1 VIQPVCREYKE
12 AEGKM
17 EKHVK
22 GTLFQEYVQ
31 MIRKNRTIDWSKRLK
46 PEEMELL
53 KQIIL
58 PNAWYPMET
67 YQRLGAAIFEE
78 VAKGSLDTARHWG
91 RISMERMADL
101 YKSTLVV
108 EHFPLRTL
116 EKFRVISR
124 RFFDFDGFRVTV
136 LGDNQATI
144 SIDRGFGEL
153 AMPAYSFQML
163 GSFERLIELAGGKEV
178 KAAFTAKAWEGAP
191 CSIIELKWEL

>member
-1 VIQPVCREYKE
+1 
-12 AEGKM
+12 M

-22 GTLFQEYVQ
+22 GTLFQEYAQ
-31 MIRKNRTIDWSKRLK
+31 MIRKNKNIDWSKRLK
-46 PEEMELL
+46 PEELELI

-58 PNAWYPMET
+58 PNMWYPMET

-78 VAKGSLDTARHWG
+78 LAKGSLDAARLWG
-91 RISMERMADL
+91 RMSMERMADL
-101 YKSTLVV
+101 YKVTLVV

-116 EKFRVISR
+116 EKFRLISR
-124 RFFDFDGFRVTV
+124 RFFDFEGFHVTV
-136 LGDNQATI
+136 LGDNKASIQ
-144 SIDRGFGEL
+144 IDRGFGDL

-191 CSIIELKWEL
+191 HSIIELEWRL